1 MMTIKEHLEN
11 FMSQPDVD
19 KYVELYSYILEY
31 KSDGWQPIYYVL
43 LNEVTKD
50 RALFVTPEE

>member
-19 KYVELYSYILEY
+19 KYVELYSSILEN
-31 KSDGWQPIYYVL
+31 KSDGWQPIYYGL